1 MARSTGDNSGEG
13 SDDFK
18 AGFAEG
24 WRAEHPEL
32 ATSHAVNHP
41 VRLDCFSIFL
51 VRRAS
56 AKEIADELDES
67 LRTVCYHVDELHK
80 TGVIRCVDAKH
91 GGSRRGASEYF
102 YEAVTCAE
110 VEDAEWMTLPQSAR
124 REVAARAFRAIVALG
139 SSSLR
144 CKEMETDP
152 LLRVVWMQVPVDEQ
166 GDQEY
171 ADFLKEVNERAAAL
185 KERIGKRIDEGA
197 TQTTTRVISLLSF
210 RRGDPGEWAKRKR
223 K

>member
-1 MARSTGDNSGEG
+1 MAPNAGGDCSDGSG
-13 SDDFK
+13 DFK
-18 AGFAEG
+18 EGFAED

-56 AKEIADELDES
+56 ATEIADELNES
-67 LRTVCYHVDELHK
+67 LRTICYHIDELHK

-102 YEAVTCAE
+102 YEAVVCAE
-110 VEDAEWMTLPQSAR
+110 IEDPEWMTLPQSAR
-124 REVAARAFRAIVALG
+124 REIAARAFRAVVALG

-144 CKEMETDP
+144 CEEMETDP

-171 ADFLKEVNERAAAL
+171 ADFLKEVNERAAAF

-197 TQTTTRVISLLSF
+197 AQTTTRVISLLSF
-210 RRGDPGEWAKRKR
+210 RRGDPGERAKRKQ